1 MKTKNYI
8 RLPPIKEHMNSLEE
22 IEGELASLWEDMAEG
37 RGFNRV
43 VGRVLFTLMVGGRPL
58 SQKEIAEET
67 GYSLPTVSRALNT
80 LVTLGTGKKT
90 GTPGSR
96 LRRYQVEMR
105 PQDLMVSGLVKW
117 LADASSVHRRLFAL
131 LEEVESLRAEEAE
144 GAGELRAFL
153 TEMCGV
159 LPRMI
164 GIMERAIREIGAV

>member
-8 RLPPIKEHMNSLEE
+8 RIPPNKGTMKNLEE

-43 VGRVLFTLMVGGRPL
+43 VGMVLFTLMVGGRPL
-58 SQKEIAEET
+58 SQREIAEET

-105 PQDLMVSGLVKW
+105 PQDLMVSGLAKW
-117 LADASSVHRRLFAL
+117 LADARGVYRKLSAL
-131 LEEVESLRAEEAE
+131 LEEVESLRREEAE
-144 GAGELRAFL
+144 GAGGLRAFL
-153 TEMCGV
+153 TEMCGS

-164 GIMERAIREIGAV
+164 GIMERAIREIGAI

>member
-1 MKTKNYI
+1 
-8 RLPPIKEHMNSLEE
+8 MNSLKE
-22 IEGELASLWEDMAEG
+22 IEGELASLWEDMAES

-43 VGRVLFTLMVGGRPL
+43 VGRILFTLLVEGRPL
-58 SQKEIAEET
+58 SQKEVAEET

-80 LVTLGTGKKT
+80 LVTLGTGKKI

-96 LRRYQVEMR
+96 LRRYEAEMR

-117 LADASSVHRRLFAL
+117 LADARSMHRRLSTL
-131 LEEVESLRAEEAE
+131 LEETESLRGEEAKRAQ
-144 GAGELRAFL
+144 GLRAFL

-164 GIMERAIREIGAV
+164 GIMEKTIREISAV